1 MKDVAAS
8 TMADDLKRLGI
19 DPLKPPPLNKLSPDV
34 LRKVMVTFTK
44 SLGVK
49 CEFCHDQNNFK
60 APTPHKKVA
69 AGMWQH
75 FVLEMRLDGGG
86 PLYCDSCH
94 SGKAEFLD
102 RHDNKALQGWMEANY
117 VKKLKRADKK
127 EHSCDLCP
135 RRPVRGEIPPSVG
148 DEVEDRQ
155 GVGGT
160 VFPTFSRVC
169 IAIKHSFLTRV
180 RVFSRLNTVQG
191 LTQRQQMVLDFIRS
205 SIADRGYPPTL
216 REIGARMG
224 IRSTNGVNDHL
235 RALERKGYL
244 TREDM
249 KSRAL
254 RPTTHHDVA
263 QHLGNAAN
271 GDGASNDSTHS
282 SQERFGVGGTTF
294 EDVVEIQVLG
304 RVAAGLPLFAEE
316 HVIDTVRVDRGLL
329 KGGREVFGLRVHG
342 DSMIDAGIL
351 NGDYIFVRKQ
361 LTASRGDIVVALIGD
376 EATVKYYFP
385 EKDYVRFQPAN
396 KAMAPILVRAVDFKP
411 TMLLGVVVGVFR
423 RL

>member
-1 MKDVAAS
+1 
-8 TMADDLKRLGI
+8 
-19 DPLKPPPLNKLSPDV
+19 
-34 LRKVMVTFTK
+34 
-44 SLGVK
+44 
-49 CEFCHDQNNFK
+49 
-60 APTPHKKVA
+60 
-69 AGMWQH
+69 
-75 FVLEMRLDGGG
+75 
-86 PLYCDSCH
+86 
-94 SGKAEFLD
+94 
-102 RHDNKALQGWMEANY
+102 
-117 VKKLKRADKK
+117 
-127 EHSCDLCP
+127 
-135 RRPVRGEIPPSVG
+135 
-148 DEVEDRQ
+148 
-155 GVGGT
+155 
-160 VFPTFSRVC
+160 
-169 IAIKHSFLTRV
+169 LTRV
-180 RVFSRLNTVQG
+180 RVFSTLNNVQG
-191 LTQRQQMVLDFIRS
+191 LTQRQQMVLDFIRQ

-254 RPTTHHDVA
+254 RPTAHA
-263 QHLGNAAN
+263 NSNADASEAETRESSAHALKTS
-271 GDGASNDSTHS
+271 GDD
-282 SQERFGVGGTTF
+282 
-294 EDVVEIQVLG
+294 EDVIDVQVLG

-316 HVIDTVRVDRGLL
+316 QVIDTVRVDRGLL

-342 DSMIDAGIL
+342 DSMIEAGIL

-361 LTASRGDIVVALIGD
+361 LTANRGEIVVALIGD
-376 EATVKYYFP
+376 EATVKYYYP